1 VFDET
6 IDSVRPRARPGCSGM
21 VTAISWN
28 SFDVGRDVSGAPSAR
43 IVTTGSD
50 AGLLLAPRTRTVAS
64 HVTFRSSPASGSSA
78 RSAVHA
84 KGQFPLPLA
93 VVKAVQQSRAVVR
106 HLHDQA
112 GVEAVEED
120 HGRGARKGAEQAA
133 SERGADVSP
142 HAETPSAPA
151 TER

>member
-1 VFDET
+1 
-6 IDSVRPRARPGCSGM
+6 M
-21 VTAISWN
+21 VTAMSWN

-43 IVTTGSD
+43 IVTMGSD
-50 AGLLLAPRTRTVAS
+50 AGLLRAPRTRTVAS
-64 HVTFRSSPASGSSA
+64 HVTLRSSPASGSS
-78 RSAVHA
+78 RTLGGPRE
-84 KGQFPLPLA
+84 GQLPLPLA
-93 VVKAVQQSRAVVR
+93 VVEAVKQSRPVVR

-120 HGRGARKGAEQAA
+120 HGRGAREGAEQAA

-142 HAETPSAPA
+142 HAEARSAPA